1 MTPKICTKE
10 QTENTHRKT
19 KPQLGLKYAS
29 QTTSIQHIY
38 TAHGKAVMSAEQ
50 LSYAFIIN

>member
-29 QTTSIQHIY
+29 QTTSIQHM
-38 TAHGKAVMSAEQ
+38 AKLWCQ
-50 LSYAFIIN
+50 LSSWVMHSSLT